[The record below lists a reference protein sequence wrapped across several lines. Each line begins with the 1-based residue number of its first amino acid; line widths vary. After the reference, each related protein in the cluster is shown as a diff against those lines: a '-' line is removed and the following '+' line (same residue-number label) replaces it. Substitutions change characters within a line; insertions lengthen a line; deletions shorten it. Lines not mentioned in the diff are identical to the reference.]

1 MNRLGRI
8 KNSST
13 AFFLFILCWIAYFTA
28 YIGRLNYS
36 SAMSDMIRNGILT
49 QSHAGF
55 ISMLYFFSYGCG
67 QFLNGL
73 LGDRLPPQRMIFTG
87 LFLAAGM
94 NFLMP
99 LVSFYP
105 VMAAIWGINGYAQAM
120 IWPPIIRIFSE
131 MLDSRR
137 KLKYSIDIVS
147 SQAAGTLASYLLSA
161 VVLHFFGWK
170 SVFSVASLLL
180 FLVSLIWIYG
190 FSTICKKTE
199 PVSAQKDIS
208 NSPDHIS
215 FFQLL
220 KSSGMLILL
229 FPIMV
234 HGMLK
239 DGVTAW
245 VPTYISENFL
255 TSPSF
260 SVLITT
266 LLPIF
271 NLAGAYLARYIYQ
284 KCKNNETRAAS
295 VFFGLSALA
304 LFVLRICGHISIFLT
319 VVLFALTTTS
329 MMAINTL
336 YVSIYPLRYEK
347 QGRVATVSG
356 FLNATAYMGTAIST
370 FAIGILAEH
379 TSWNIT
385 VAIWVF
391 FTAAA
396 FLSCFASRNITK

>member
-1 MNRLGRI
+1 M
-8 KNSST
+8 
-13 AFFLFILCWIAYFTA
+13 A
-28 YIGRLNYS
+28 YIEF
-36 SAMSDMIRNGILT
+36 RNV
-49 QSHAGF
+49 HK
-55 ISMLYFFSYGCG
+55 
-67 QFLNGL
+67 
-73 LGDRLPPQRMIFTG
+73 
-87 LFLAAGM
+87 
-94 NFLMP
+94 
-99 LVSFYP
+99 SFGNNE
-105 VMAAIWGINGYAQAM
+105 VLKGIN
-120 IWPPIIRIFSE
+120 
-131 MLDSRR
+131 L
-137 KLKYSIDIVS
+137 SIDE
-147 SQAAGTLASYLLSA
+147 G
-161 VVLHFFGWK
+161 
-170 SVFSVASLLL
+170 
-180 FLVSLIWIYG
+180 
-190 FSTICKKTE
+190 
-199 PVSAQKDIS
+199 D
-208 NSPDHIS
+208 
-215 FFQLL
+215 FQLL

-239 DGVTAW
+239 DGVTTW

-284 KCKNNETRAAS
+284 KCKNNETKAAS

-336 YVSIYPLRYEK
+336 YVSIYPLLYEK
-347 QGRVATVSG
+347 QGRAATVSG